1 MLASDM
7 TSPYL
12 ASISNRLTMWGVSA
26 RRALLH
32 NGVLDV
38 VGGSIDDGRAH
49 ATARHAAG
57 VDHGIDAPLDEV
69 RRQSRAVGPQLL
81 RYRAIESRCSGPRS
95 PVKLYS
101 TSTISSAGRVPR
113 P

>member
-69 RRQSRAVGPQLL
+69 RRQSRAVGD
-81 RYRAIESRCSGPRS
+81 RKSVVEGKNVDVGGCWCIKKRIGYRC
-95 PVKLYS
+95 
-101 TSTISSAGRVPR
+101 
-113 P
+113 